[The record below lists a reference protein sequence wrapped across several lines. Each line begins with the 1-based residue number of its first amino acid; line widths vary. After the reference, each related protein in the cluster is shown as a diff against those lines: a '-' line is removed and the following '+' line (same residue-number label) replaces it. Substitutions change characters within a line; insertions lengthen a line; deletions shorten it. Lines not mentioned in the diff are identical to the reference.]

1 MLEIIAF
8 LEAEFGIR
16 VGDEETVPENLES
29 IPRIAAFVDRKLAA
43 GRRRR
48 CCRRAEPRLPARPLE
63 VLMIATSLDRVRF
76 VTSNLGVRTPAL
88 YALKR
93 IAWVDHFFH
102 LTAPLARVRFPRLR
116 TDLRFAQA
124 TADDFAE
131 IERGLPALDAES
143 RRSS

>member
-1 MLEIIAF
+1 
-8 LEAEFGIR
+8 
-16 VGDEETVPENLES
+16 
-29 IPRIAAFVDRKLAA
+29 
-43 GRRRR
+43 
-48 CCRRAEPRLPARPLE
+48 
-63 VLMIATSLDRVRF
+63 MIATSLDRVRF

-131 IERGLPALDAES
+131 ES
-143 RRSS
+143 SGASPRSTRSRAGSS